1 MRYRQRERQT
11 QPLLVVLTD
20 GRANNS
26 IGPGDPVMEALQQ
39 ADRLRAAGVP
49 SLVVDT
55 EQGVMQLGLA
65 RRLADVAGGT
75 YLRLEELAASTLA
88 QAVKLSLA
96 GWQ

>member
-1 MRYRQRERQT
+1 
-11 QPLLVVLTD
+11 
-20 GRANNS
+20 
-26 IGPGDPVMEALQQ
+26 
-39 ADRLRAAGVP
+39 
-49 SLVVDT
+49 VDT

-88 QAVKLSLA
+88 RAVKLSLT